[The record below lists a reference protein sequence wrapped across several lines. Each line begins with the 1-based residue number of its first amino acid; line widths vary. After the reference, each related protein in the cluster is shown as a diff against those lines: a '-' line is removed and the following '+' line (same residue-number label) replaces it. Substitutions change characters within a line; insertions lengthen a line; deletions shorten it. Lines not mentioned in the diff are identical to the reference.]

1 MRGPRASVV
10 GVLLLAAVP
19 VFAAEE
25 AAPLEST
32 KQQLRELESTQKD
45 KAGAAASG
53 PVKFNTP
60 VLETQRDEDG
70 TKAWR
75 AQQKQE
81 ERQRQQKRESENWL
95 VNGVEQQG
103 RDGVKPGAIPG
114 ETTATR
120 ETDALNATRDTSD
133 PQYLLKLFDDQKKRS
148 DPREPAGKSHAAPP
162 PDPFAPFLQS
172 WLGNSPVRDQVMDQ
186 FKKGNEAGA
195 LSPAPGGG
203 GADFRAPV
211 DASAG
216 AGATLRE
223 PAGPPKPNPYL
234 VELNAPVLARDPVAG
249 GSAMPALDP
258 AFSSGTTA
266 PGSPVAPASLDP
278 LPDVRPAAKAPAPS
292 QMDNQKYFPQQ
303 KKF

>member
-1 MRGPRASVV
+1 MRGPRTSIV
-10 GVLLLAAVP
+10 GALLLAAVP
-19 VFAAEE
+19 AFAAEE

-32 KQQLRELESTQKD
+32 KQQLRQLESTQKD
-45 KAGAAASG
+45 KAGAAATG
-53 PVKFNTP
+53 PVKFSTP

-103 RDGVKPGAIPG
+103 KDGVKPGTISG
-114 ETTATR
+114 ETTATP
-120 ETDALNATRDTSD
+120 EADPLNATRDTSD

-148 DPREPAGKSHAAPP
+148 DAKEPAAKSHAAPA
-162 PDPFAPFLQS
+162 PDPFAPFLQN

-186 FKKGNEAGA
+186 FKKGSETGGM
-195 LSPAPGGG
+195 SSAPMGG
-203 GADFRAPV
+203 GADYRAPA
-211 DASAG
+211 DAPAG
-216 AGATLRE
+216 PGATLRE

-234 VELNAPVLARDPVAG
+234 VELNTPVLARGPVAG
-249 GSAMPALDP
+249 GSAMPAVDP
-258 AFSSGTTA
+258 VFSSGATSL
-266 PGSPVAPASLDP
+266 GSPVAPAPLDP
-278 LPDVRPAAKAPAPS
+278 LPDIRPAEKGPAPG
-292 QMDNQKYFPQQ
+292 QTDNQKYFPQQ